1 MIDSIL
7 VSVDFSNKDDSG
19 VLLVGRKRMNQSVE
33 IINAIRGEEAKELWR
48 RLMAKKEPEIDM
60 V

>member
-48 RLMAKKEPEIDM
+48 RLMAKKEPEMDM